1 MRPASAAAFV
11 RELPGRARLAALETR
26 IARYEPWAVLA
37 PIVVAQWVALV
48 VFALVVRHNGW
59 LFYQGGDQTVFYT
72 DAWSVGHG
80 HVPEAEIGY
89 GWSYVI
95 SPIAALFGANILSAL
110 PVLILFQTIVLLP
123 VAILCVYGITARIGG
138 RLLGYFAAAFWVF

>member
-1 MRPASAAAFV
+1 MRQASAAALG
-11 RELPGRARLAALETR
+11 RELPGRARLGALER
-26 IARYEPWAVLA
+26 RLERYEPWAVLV
-37 PIVVAQWVALV
+37 PIVVAQWIALV

-72 DAWSVGHG
+72 DGWALGHG

-89 GWSYVI
+89 GWSYLL

-110 PVLILFQTIVLLP
+110 PAIVLLQTVVLLP
-123 VAILCVYGITARIGG
+123 IAIVCVYGI
-138 RLLGYFAAAFWVF
+138 